1 MLTPSKP
8 FLWFCLKD
16 VKERVYKKMQGEY
29 GGKCREKEDQ
39 EIQITKIRISG
50 EKERE
55 GAKGQTKMKDYSFA
69 GLSYEICQ
77 EPRLY

>member
-16 VKERVYKKMQGEY
+16 VKERVYKKCKVNY

>member
-1 MLTPSKP
+1 
-8 FLWFCLKD
+8 
-16 VKERVYKKMQGEY
+16 MQSEY